1 MAYVLMA
8 RRAFRAAAIAIFLI
22 PALMACGDRE
32 ADSAK
37 RNVEL
42 NSLNA
47 ACVEAM
53 LKSTCQVMSGPAAT
67 DSASVVFVAGI
78 GSVDANAYRDLK
90 ASGEAMC
97 AIVRYACRKEWQGP
111 RCTTARALWPAS
123 SKPG

>member
-8 RRAFRAAAIAIFLI
+8 RRAFRAAAIAISLI

-32 ADSAK
+32 ADSAN

-53 LKSTCQVMSGPAAT
+53 FKSTCQVMSGPAAS
-67 DSASVVFVAGI
+67 DSASVVFVAGV
-78 GSVDANAYRDLK
+78 GPVDAKAYRELR

-97 AIVRYACRKEWQGP
+97 ATVRDACRSDWTGAQCKA
-111 RCTTARALWPAS
+111 ARALWPAI
-123 SKPG
+123 KKAG